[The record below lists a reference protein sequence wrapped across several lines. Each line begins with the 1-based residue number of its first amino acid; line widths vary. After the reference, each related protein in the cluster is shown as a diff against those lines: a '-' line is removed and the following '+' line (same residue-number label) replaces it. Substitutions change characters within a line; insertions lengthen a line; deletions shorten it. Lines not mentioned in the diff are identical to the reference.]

1 MAGLAVRVK
10 YLSALRDTT
19 RKRVDELDLPQ
30 GSTLADVA
38 GWLARTYGL
47 TVPGPQLLCTLNGR
61 GWQQLPGLL
70 TTPLAAG
77 DEIAIFPLVSG
88 G

>member
-1 MAGLAVRVK
+1 MAGLEVRIK
-10 YLSALRDTT
+10 YLSALRDRTK
-19 RKRVDELDLPQ
+19 KRVDELELPE

-38 GWLARTYGL
+38 GWLARAYGL
-47 TVPGPQLLCTLNGR
+47 TVPGPQLLATLNGR
-61 GWQQLPGLL
+61 GWPQLADGLA
-70 TTPLAAG
+70 TPLAAH